1 MRHSRHGVVEEV
13 AIMIRNGASEKT
25 VDDYIEKLWKNAEI
39 TSRVYELL
47 VTMNIC
53 RQRYIGGT
61 SLQRRQN
68 TSIFYA
74 PYDVYKIIKGIVG
87 AYDLRH

>member
-13 AIMIRNGASEKT
+13 ATMIRAGASEKT
-25 VDDYIEKLWKNAEI
+25 VDDYIEELWKNAEI

-53 RQRYIGGT
+53 R
-61 SLQRRQN
+61 
-68 TSIFYA
+68 
-74 PYDVYKIIKGIVG
+74 
-87 AYDLRH
+87 